1 MAFDEGSGWR
11 FRGDPSALERVTD
24 GWHLRVVQPYRALKT
39 YRCPGCDQEIFPRTM
54 HLVVW
59 PDGNPEQRRHWHRAC
74 WERHFAELGRARQR
88 GRRRRA

>member
-1 MAFDEGSGWR
+1 MAIEEGPRWT
-11 FRGDPSALERVTD
+11 FRGDPRALESVAD

-59 PDGNPEQRRHWHRAC
+59 PEGSPEQRRHWHRAC
-74 WERHFAELGRARQR
+74 WDRRFAELTRASA
-88 GRRRRA
+88 RRRRRR